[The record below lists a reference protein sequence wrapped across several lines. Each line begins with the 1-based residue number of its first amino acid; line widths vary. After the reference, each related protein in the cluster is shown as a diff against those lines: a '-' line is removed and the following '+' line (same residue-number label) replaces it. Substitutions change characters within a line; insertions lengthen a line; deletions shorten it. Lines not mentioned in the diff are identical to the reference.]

1 MAAAA
6 IARLFLSTTDDRS
19 AVAVFYVHT
28 TRDLYQ
34 TVTER
39 IMLSDEDL
47 HHEVRL
53 PY

>member
-19 AVAVFYVHT
+19 AVAVFYAPT

-34 TVTER
+34 TVTNR
-39 IMLSDEDL
+39 IMFSDEDL
-47 HHEVRL
+47 HHELGL

>member
-1 MAAAA
+1 MAVAA

-19 AVAVFYVHT
+19 AMAVFCAHT

-34 TVTER
+34 TVTKR
-39 IMLSDEDL
+39 IMFSDDDL
-47 HHEVRL
+47 HHELRL